1 VDLIASS
8 DLSEDDSQFDMESN
22 DEDDILKEIQT
33 DSELLAFAS
42 RLQKAQRATKK
53 RKATYLG
60 NSDRSNRDGGQ
71 RAKRQK
77 QLASPP

>member
-42 RLQKAQRATKK
+42 RLQKAHDQMASDEKAQQATKK
-53 RKATYLG
+53 RKATYLE
-60 NSDRSNRDGGQ
+60 NSDRSSQ
-71 RAKRQK
+71 
-77 QLASPP
+77 